1 MTEVRFVTAVT
12 VAGSVKFFASGVNFS
27 KSTHLFVFLSLKLLK
42 FSEIK
47 GVKSLAW
54 KSGGVKFWQISCLGS
69 QYFSPLSSWSRSCY
83 SQMIL
88 ESEMGGA
95 KNHAGIGS
103 KQFERQLSGQVGLAI
118 IIIIIS
124 QCYLSWT
131 KVKVE
136 YVATNK
142 AKICCQRIHEEVPH
156 SRSISSHQSVWQI
169 MWFNWAS
176 NNVFI
181 TVLSD
186 NMFITLNFFLQGQM
200 IEHRC
205 QWL

>member
-1 MTEVRFVTAVT
+1 M
-12 VAGSVKFFASGVNFS
+12 
-27 KSTHLFVFLSLKLLK
+27 FLSLKLLK

-54 KSGGVKFWQISCLGS
+54 KSGSVKFWQISCLGS
-69 QYFSPLSSWSRSCY
+69 QYFSPLSSWSRSWY

-156 SRSISSHQSVWQI
+156 SRSIPSHQSVCKLCGLI
-169 MWFNWAS
+169 GHPKMCSSECFLTICSSHSIFLTRTNDRAS
-176 NNVFI
+176 LPMVI
-181 TVLSD
+181 TRD
-186 NMFITLNFFLQGQM
+186 T
-200 IEHRC
+200 
-205 QWL
+205 

>member
-1 MTEVRFVTAVT
+1 MRFVTA
-12 VAGSVKFFASGVNFS
+12 AGSVKFFASGVN
-27 KSTHLFVFLSLKLLK
+27 FVFLSLKLLK

-69 QYFSPLSSWSRSCY
+69 QCFSPLSSWSRSWY

-118 IIIIIS
+118 IITIIS
-124 QCYLSWT
+124 QWT

-136 YVATNK
+136 QDKVNNAGS
-142 AKICCQRIHEEVPH
+142 AFIFLI
-156 SRSISSHQSVWQI
+156 IQSQNQWSGRRRWPCLVW
-169 MWFNWAS
+169 S
-176 NNVFI
+176 
-181 TVLSD
+181 L
-186 NMFITLNFFLQGQM
+186 L
-200 IEHRC
+200 ER
-205 QWL
+205 